1 MHTNCFAIFF
11 YTAFFLTVHTRRV
24 KRVPGVNK
32 SYVLQLDGTVQ
43 REESREP
50 NCVRP
55 EQGMNKKTKGL
66 YCTNY
71 REPVKKWSH
80 VPFQV
85 DEGIRGSNR
94 GEPDFQGGRAAIQS
108 SRYSSVLESSKYCI
122 ACAYAC
128 TCGRVRVRVRH
139 WYTYTRASR
148 CLRRTG
154 TCPGAAQVSRSN
166 DNANGRLSVAAG
178 KTWTGAEAGNRCAL
192 CLTAM
197 QPCLSLL
204 PLCVLHD
211 RFSNF
216 CPSTHLP
223 ILYPFCVRCARAR
236 LEEVRRINKSR
247 VQRIEDKMGTK
258 P

>member
-1 MHTNCFAIFF
+1 
-11 YTAFFLTVHTRRV
+11 
-24 KRVPGVNK
+24 
-32 SYVLQLDGTVQ
+32 
-43 REESREP
+43 
-50 NCVRP
+50 
-55 EQGMNKKTKGL
+55 MNKKTKGL
-66 YCTNY
+66 YCANY

-108 SRYSSVLESSKYCI
+108 SRYSSVLESSKCCI
-122 ACAYAC
+122 ACAHAC

-139 WYTYTRASR
+139 RYTYTRASR

-197 QPCLSLL
+197 QPSLSLSL
-204 PLCVLHD
+204 SSTPL
-211 RFSNF
+211 RFTWSLFQFLSLN
-216 CPSTHLP
+216 PSSHLVSF
-223 ILYPFCVRCARAR
+223 LCAVCACTI
-236 LEEVRRINKSR
+236 RRS
-247 VQRIEDKMGTK
+247 
-258 P
+258 